1 VPLDPDGSSDYPSGV
16 LGNGETRRPLAPSVL
31 ETLGTDA
38 LPAEPPP
45 EKPESPAPQPLP
57 AEPRSWPEPRSTPWI
72 GRSTALLTA
81 LASLALCWASW
92 TFLGEVRQQRRLTDT
107 LLRTV
112 SAPEIA
118 FVPPTGFDPE
128 APSRLTVAV
137 HNEGGAAEEVELD
150 AMVVCCL
157 PIRALPRH
165 PHDVRSVAKSSRSAR
180 LARGKRTSL
189 TLDLSGLAATLG
201 PAAHDTGGSSA
212 VVAYMQ
218 VRYTPVGLTADDRP
232 EPVTLAETRVWRP
245 KLADWDLVGDDRHEL
260 VDEFAR
266 LRSR

>member
-1 VPLDPDGSSDYPSGV
+1 MPLDPDGSSDYPSGV

-157 PIRALPRH
+157 PIRALPLR
-165 PHDVRSVAKSSRSAR
+165 PHDVKSVAKSSRSAR
-180 LARGKRTSL
+180 LGRGKDASL
-189 TLDLSGLAATLG
+189 TLDLSGLPETLG
-201 PAAHDTGGSSA
+201 PAAHDTGGNSA
-212 VVAYMQ
+212 VVAYMH
-218 VRYTPVGLTADDRP
+218 VRYTPLALTADDRP
-232 EPVTLAETRVWRP
+232 VPVTLAETRVWRP
-245 KLADWDLVGDDRHEL
+245 KFTDWELVADDRHEL

-266 LRSR
+266 TRSR